1 MNFAVYYNR
10 KSVKIMNNYFE
21 GLANIIYHRVAALH
35 KASEVEATEADDL
48 FSFLKED
55 NVLAE
60 DLDFYYLTKDLG
72 LIWED
77 KLLIILSVAPSLAP
91 TILDPL
97 KLKAVGDDIRHTI
110 VGGYIDE
117 AYVAFLPTLDT
128 LLFLLAGEDV
138 SLRKQYLIHFSPNH
152 VLFKNGFIAAIQKSN
167 LIPHSA
173 AVLKASDDIIHLLLT
188 GEDYSPEFSME
199 FPAKKITTE
208 QTWNDLVLDD
218 RTISEVIEIKTWIEQ
233 HEKLHTVWGMGKK
246 LKPGYRS
253 LFYGPSGTG
262 KTFTAALLG
271 KYTGK
276 DVFRIDLSL
285 VVSKYIGETEKNLA
299 RIFDRAEKKNWILFF
314 DEADALFGK
323 RTNVSSSH
331 DKYAN
336 QEVSYLLQRVEDFAG
351 VVILATNLKANIDD
365 AFARRF
371 QSMIQYALPNT
382 IQRLRLWQNNFPTV
396 CTLEDA
402 IDMEKI
408 SARYELSGGSIIN
421 VVQYCCLRSLENNST
436 IILLKDIETGIRREL
451 HKEGKS
457 M

>member
-1 MNFAVYYNR
+1 MQ
-10 KSVKIMNNYFE
+10 KYFE
-21 GLANIIYHRVAALH
+21 GLANIIYHRAAALY
-35 KASEVEATEADDL
+35 KAEEVETYVLEGLFNFLVDDN
-48 FSFLKED
+48 S
-55 NVLAE
+55 LAE
-60 DLDFYYLTKDLG
+60 DLDFYYLTKDLD
-72 LIWED
+72 LTWED
-77 KLLIILSVAPSLAP
+77 KLLIILSVAPCLRP
-91 TILDPL
+91 QVLDPL
-97 KLKAVGDDIRHTI
+97 KLKPIDGDARHTI
-110 VGGYIDE
+110 VGGYVDASCI
-117 AYVAFLPTLDT
+117 AFLPTLDT
-128 LLFLLAGEDV
+128 LIFLLAGSDIN
-138 SLRKQYLIHFSPNH
+138 LRAQYLIHFSNNH
-152 VLFKNGFIAAIQKSN
+152 VLFKNGFISIHRNSN
-167 LIPHSA
+167 LMPYTS
-173 AVLKASDDIIHLLLT
+173 AVLKASEDIIHLLLT
-188 GEDYSPEFSME
+188 GEDYSPEFSTE
-199 FPAKKITTE
+199 FPAKKITTL
-208 QTWNDLVLDD
+208 QVWNDLVLDE
-218 RTISEVIEIKTWIEQ
+218 RTLAEVIEIKTWIEQ
-233 HEKLHTVWGMGKK
+233 HEKLHTVWGMGTK

-276 DVFRIDLSL
+276 EVFRVDLSL
-285 VVSKYIGETEKNLA
+285 VVSKFIGETEKNLA

-331 DKYAN
+331 DRYAN
-336 QEVSYLLQRVEDFAG
+336 QEVSFLLQRVEDFAG

-382 IQRLRLWQNNFPTV
+382 SQRLRLWQNNFPTV

-408 SARYELSGGSIIN
+408 AARYELSGGSIIN

-436 IILLKDIETGIRREL
+436 TILLKDIETGIRREL